1 MNEFEKAILQ
11 GIPDKIP
18 EMPVFEE
25 NINRAPKRRQILKE
39 QEKKLALKNA
49 LRYFSPKHHEF
60 LAKEFLN
67 ELNEYGR
74 IYMYRYMPTYSMYAR
89 NISEYPAKSKSSCHH
104 ANDPK
109 QSRSTSSTAS
119 L

>member
-18 EMPVFEE
+18 EMPVFED
-25 NINRAPKRRQILKE
+25 INRAPKRRQILKE
-39 QEKKLALKNA
+39 QRRNWHSKCFTL
-49 LRYFSPKHHEF
+49 FSPKHHEF

-74 IYMYRYMPTYSMYAR
+74 IYMLGICLHILCMLE
-89 NISEYPAKSKSSCHH
+89 I
-104 ANDPK
+104 
-109 QSRSTSSTAS
+109 
-119 L
+119 